1 MCSGFWVPP
10 MWAMLRGISLSLVEE
25 PCAHPNSR
33 FCTPASQCPI
43 IDPAWESPEGV
54 PIEGIIFGGRRPAGE
69 SSIQAGNLGYGDT
82 KKSSTY
88 FSKLVPK
95 IFLPLYPDLN
105 GGPSFC
111 NGLSGSGIWGSS
123 GQCLASLS
131 DLLALTALSRFP
143 VHCLCR

>member
-1 MCSGFWVPP
+1 MVSP
-10 MWAMLRGISLSLVEE
+10 LRGHVLWLLGATYVGHAKGYLSLSLVEE

-69 SSIQAGNLGYGDT
+69 SPIQAGNLGDGDT

-111 NGLSGSGIWGSS
+111 NGLSGSGI
-123 GQCLASLS
+123 
-131 DLLALTALSRFP
+131 
-143 VHCLCR
+143 